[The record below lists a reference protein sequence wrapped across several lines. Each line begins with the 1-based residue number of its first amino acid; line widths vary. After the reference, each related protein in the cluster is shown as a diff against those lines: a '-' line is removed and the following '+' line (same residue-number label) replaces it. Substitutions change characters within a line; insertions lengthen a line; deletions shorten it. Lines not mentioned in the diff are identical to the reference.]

1 MLFKVLFFGDVMT
14 KIVYLQND
22 PDKMLYYKDSIPK
35 DLKVV
40 EPDARMMLEILEQ
53 KLKLLEVVDLDWF
66 YCAICMELPKEPVF
80 YPTSEGITNLYEKSE
95 LVKWFSRDLKNKSDP
110 LGLGSNVTISQYKTP
125 TPKELLDFVIKS
137 TGFAEDAFI
146 EYYKKPPAKKL
157 LPEEELL
164 LEKPNNTRRN
174 EIDIPAHS
182 QQRSCL
188 SLFLYSIFGCKD
200 QRKVTQEEPESLTS
214 NYIPSNH

>member
-1 MLFKVLFFGDVMT
+1 MT

-22 PDKMLYYKDSIPK
+22 PDKMLYYKDSVPK

-40 EPDARMMLEILEQ
+40 EPDAKMMLEILEQ

-137 TGFAEDAFI
+137 TGFAEDVFI
-146 EYYKKPPAKKL
+146 DHYKKPLIKKVS
-157 LPEEELL
+157 PEEELL
-164 LEKPNNTRRN
+164 LEKPDNTIRN
-174 EIDIPAHS
+174 EIDSPSHS
-182 QQRSCL
+182 KQRSCL
-188 SLFLYSIFGCKD
+188 SLLLYSIFGCKD
-200 QRKVTQEEPESLTS
+200 NRKVTQAKPELLTS
-214 NYIPSNH
+214 DHLPSHH

>member
-1 MLFKVLFFGDVMT
+1 MT
-14 KIVYLQND
+14 KIVYLHND
-22 PDKMLYYKDSIPK
+22 PDKMLYYKDSVPK

-40 EPDARMMLEILEQ
+40 EPDAKMMLEILEQ

-137 TGFAEDAFI
+137 TGFAEDVFI
-146 EYYKKPPAKKL
+146 DHYKKPLTKKF
-157 LPEEELL
+157 P
-164 LEKPNNTRRN
+164 RRKSSYLRN
-174 EIDIPAHS
+174 PIIP
-182 QQRSCL
+182 
-188 SLFLYSIFGCKD
+188 YEMK
-200 QRKVTQEEPESLTS
+200 
-214 NYIPSNH
+214 

>member
-1 MLFKVLFFGDVMT
+1 MT

-22 PDKMLYYKDSIPK
+22 PDKMLYYKDSVPK

-40 EPDARMMLEILEQ
+40 EPDAKMMLEILEQ

-95 LVKWFSRDLKNKSDP
+95 LVKWFSGDLKNKSDP

-137 TGFAEDAFI
+137 TGFAEDVFI
-146 EYYKKPPAKKL
+146 DHYKKPLTKKVS
-157 LPEEELL
+157 PEEELL
-164 LEKPNNTRRN
+164 LEKPDNTIRN
-174 EIDIPAHS
+174 EIDSPSHS
-182 QQRSCL
+182 KRRSCL
-188 SLFLYSIFGCKD
+188 SLLLYSIFGCKD
-200 QRKVTQEEPESLTS
+200 NRKVTQEKPESLTS
-214 NYIPSNH
+214 DHLPPHH

>member
-1 MLFKVLFFGDVMT
+1 MT

-22 PDKMLYYKDSIPK
+22 PDKMLYYKDSVPK
-35 DLKVV
+35 NLKVV
-40 EPDARMMLEILEQ
+40 EPDAKMMLEILEQ

-137 TGFAEDAFI
+137 TGFAEDVFI
-146 EYYKKPPAKKL
+146 DHYKKPLAKKVS
-157 LPEEELL
+157 PEEELL
-164 LEKPNNTRRN
+164 LEKPDNTRRN
-174 EIDIPAHS
+174 EIDSPSHS
-182 QQRSCL
+182 KQRSCL

-200 QRKVTQEEPESLTS
+200 NRKITQEKPESLTS
-214 NYIPSNH
+214 DYTLPHH